1 MLKPLSKLWLGAQAR
16 ATAAQQTA
24 ARHVAPELSAAKPT
38 RRSLAAGRATL
49 GPPHRRRD
57 GRPNYS
63 QQRVPI
69 ARTIGSARGQVQ
81 QRRMRERACVSRVQR
96 LGSRLAVCGGWC
108 GCITHLLELLGGP
121 LEPLPPS
128 RRHRSRFGPNWSAP
142 AVEPTTTPAK
152 RCCARGR
159 RWARMPRARARGFV
173 TGGDG
178 GSGAR
183 STWHVHSRRVLNN
196 LTLDPCV
203 QNFASLPCITLHAY
217 IAQ

>member
-128 RRHRSRFGPNWSAP
+128 RRHRSRFGPNCSASV
-142 AVEPTTTPAK
+142 VEATTTSAK

-159 RWARMPRARARGFV
+159 RQAHMPRARARGSCTSCQEV
-173 TGGDG
+173 TP
-178 GSGAR
+178 GA
-183 STWHVHSRRVLNN
+183 STVHVHKICIWNN
-196 LTLDPCV
+196 LSDVESTGV
-203 QNFASLPCITLHAY
+203 H
-217 IAQ
+217 